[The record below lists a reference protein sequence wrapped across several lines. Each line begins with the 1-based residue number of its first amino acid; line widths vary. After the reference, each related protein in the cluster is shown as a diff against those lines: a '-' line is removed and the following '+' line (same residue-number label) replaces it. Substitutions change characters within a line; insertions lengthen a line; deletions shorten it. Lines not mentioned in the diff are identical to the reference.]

1 MALPERT
8 EVLIPNKLPKLPKSW
23 SELTWQQLQDCWQVK
38 MRYGGNQ
45 DVARAAALLSLCGLA
60 PVETLE
66 YQNIGISTA
75 RYDETTGEAVYL
87 LRDSDGTL
95 WQVTPRE
102 LSQMAQ
108 HALPWF
114 DYPYGDPGKEAVRDD
129 NGKVIEEAVAPVHGY
144 VSGMRDAMILPQLE
158 LEVDGVLFAL
168 PQMACNNLTWQQYR
182 SLQAISPQLF
192 QEGIS
197 EEDALELQAE
207 FLSQILVP
215 ARSNTTTTDRFAPKH
230 DFTYNTERAEQSVAF
245 WRRLLEEDGRNIDMT
260 SAAILF
266 HICFQCY
273 QTALAYYAKAYPLL
287 FSDDGKKDQ
296 MKDALQG
303 EVGTINTIMKY
314 AGYAEQ
320 QQVYDS
326 NLPFVLDILNTMAK
340 EAKEI
345 EKMNA
350 RIKSKRH

>member
-8 EVLIPNKLPKLPKSW
+8 YVLIPKKLPKLPKSW
-23 SELTWQQLQDCWQVK
+23 SELSWQQLQDCWQVK

-45 DVARAAALLSLCGLA
+45 DVARAEALLILCGLT
-60 PVETLE
+60 PVETSEGRRRNNEITTL
-66 YQNIGISTA
+66 
-75 RYDETTGEAVYL
+75 RYNENTGEATYL
-87 LRDSDGTL
+87 LRGSDGTM

-102 LSQMAQ
+102 LSQMAKQ
-108 HALPWF
+108 ALPWF
-114 DYPYGDPGKEAVRDD
+114 DYPYGDPGEDAVKDD
-129 NGKVIEEAVAPVHGY
+129 NGKVVKEARDPVRGY
-144 VSGMRDAMILPQLE
+144 VSGMRDALILPKDE
-158 LEVDGVLFAL
+158 ITIDRKHFAL
-168 PQMACNNLTWQQYR
+168 PQVACNSLTWQQYR
-182 SLQAISPQLF
+182 SLQAVSPQLF
-192 QEGIS
+192 AEGIS
-197 EEDALELQAE
+197 ESDALDLQAQ
-207 FLSQILVP
+207 FLAHCLTPRSLAILDTAGGTIRLRP
-215 ARSNTTTTDRFAPKH
+215 H
-230 DFTYNTERAEQSVAF
+230 HTYQYDTERAERMIPF
-245 WRRLLEEDGRNIDMT
+245 WRKQLDP
-260 SAAILF
+260 ILF

-273 QTALAYYAKAYPLL
+273 QTALSYYAKAYPLL
-287 FSDDGKKDQ
+287 FSDSGKQDP

-345 EKMNA
+345 EQMNA

>member
-38 MRYGGNQ
+38 MRYGANH
-45 DVARAAALLSLCGLA
+45 DVARAAALLSLCGLEPSRQNSETHD
-60 PVETLE
+60 PV
-66 YQNIGISTA
+66 
-75 RYDETTGEAVYL
+75 TGEATYL
-87 LRDSDGTL
+87 LRGHDGTL
-95 WQVTPRE
+95 WLVTPRE

-108 HALPWF
+108 EALLWF
-114 DYPYGDPGKEAVRDD
+114 DYPYGDPGKEAVKDEKG
-129 NGKVIEEAVAPVHGY
+129 NVIEEAVDPVHGY

-245 WRRLLEEDGRNIDMT
+245 WRKRLATIPTGKPSDTLNNA
-260 SAAILF
+260 SHAAVLF

-273 QTALAYYAKAYPLL
+273 QTALAYYSKAYPLL
-287 FSDDGKKDQ
+287 FNDSGKKDQ

-350 RIKSKRH
+350 RIKSKRR